1 MNWAKI
7 IGITLKIKQ
16 FMIVRNLHHLAHF
29 FPGGQLP
36 VFSDHMLFTTPKEA
50 SRPYEAPGP
59 SEKRGAGLNEFIA
72 RAGIF
77 TVLTGSAHLTINNRK
92 ETLDSRQFLLINQ
105 GSRVSINLSQPDV
118 HSAVQ
123 SDAQPLL
130 LFFHTGMLQA
140 ALDRKGADLVWLE
153 RVHPLKG
160 ILQERLD
167 WIIQLGNS
175 CASFSTLKA
184 DGLIRSLMEELVSEA
199 VATNLLSMLL
209 PVVKRTTRIDLIQR
223 LSRTRE
229 WIQANYAAPVTLG
242 DMAAVASL
250 NSQHFLCL
258 FRDCYGITPHRFL
271 TNTRLEVARQLL
283 LSSGETVSSICRQ
296 TGFESLS
303 SFSGLF
309 RLRFGQSPSV
319 YRLQNAVIAR

>member
-1 MNWAKI
+1 
-7 IGITLKIKQ
+7 
-16 FMIVRNLHHLAHF
+16 MIVRDLHHLAPF
-29 FPGGQLP
+29 SPGRQLP
-36 VFSDHMLFTTPKEA
+36 AFSDHMLFTAPVTG
-50 SRPYEAPGP
+50 PGP
-59 SEKRGAGLNEFIA
+59 SEKRSAGFNEFIA
-72 RAGIF
+72 RPGIF
-77 TVLTGSAHLTINNRK
+77 TVRTGIAQFTLNNRK
-92 ETLDSRQFLLINQ
+92 ETLDKGQFLLINQ
-105 GSRVSINLSQPDV
+105 GSRVSITLSQPDV
-118 HSAVQ
+118 
-123 SDAQPLL
+123 QPLF

-140 ALDRKGADLVWLE
+140 VLDRKETDLVWLE
-153 RVHPLKG
+153 RVHPLNG

-167 WIIQLGNS
+167 WIIRLGNS
-175 CASFSTLKA
+175 CASFSALKA
-184 DGLIRSLMEELVSEA
+184 DSLIRSLMEELVNEA

-229 WIQANYAAPVTLG
+229 WIQANYAAPVKLG

-271 TNTRLEVARQLL
+271 TNTRLEAARQLL

-319 YRLQNAVIAR
+319 YRLQNAVIVR

>member
-1 MNWAKI
+1 
-7 IGITLKIKQ
+7 
-16 FMIVRNLHHLAHF
+16 MIVRDLHHLAHF

-36 VFSDHMLFTTPKEA
+36 AFSDHMLFTAPIA
-50 SRPYEAPGP
+50 GSGQYPAPGP
-59 SEKRGAGLNEFIA
+59 SEKRGTRLNEFIA
-72 RAGIF
+72 RPGIF
-77 TVLTGSAHLTINNRK
+77 TVLTGSAQFTLNNRK
-92 ETLDSRQFLLINQ
+92 ETLDNGQFLLINQ
-105 GSRVSINLSQPDV
+105 GSRVSITLSQPDV
-118 HSAVQ
+118 QVSAFR
-123 SDAQPLL
+123 SDVKPLF

-167 WIIQLGNS
+167 WIIRLGNS
-175 CASFSTLKA
+175 CASFSALKA

-271 TNTRLEVARQLL
+271 TNTRLEAARHLL

-309 RLRFGQSPSV
+309 RLRFDQSPSV
-319 YRLQNAVIAR
+319 YRFKIQDRHKAFL

>member
-1 MNWAKI
+1 
-7 IGITLKIKQ
+7 
-16 FMIVRNLHHLAHF
+16 MIVRDLHHLAP
-29 FPGGQLP
+29 FPPGRQLP
-36 VFSDHMLFTTPKEA
+36 AFSDHMLFTAPVTG
-50 SRPYEAPGP
+50 PGP
-59 SEKRGAGLNEFIA
+59 SERRSGGLNEFIA
-72 RAGIF
+72 RPGIF
-77 TVLTGSAHLTINNRK
+77 TILMGSAQLTLNNRK
-92 ETLDSRQFLLINQ
+92 ETLDKGQFLLINQ
-105 GSRVSINLSQPDV
+105 GSRVSITLSQPDV
-118 HSAVQ
+118 
-123 SDAQPLL
+123 QPLF
-130 LFFHTGMLQA
+130 LFFHTEMLQA
-140 ALDRKGADLVWLE
+140 ALDRKETDLVWLE

-167 WIIQLGNS
+167 WIIRLGNS
-175 CASFSTLKA
+175 CASFSALKA
-184 DGLIRSLMEELVSEA
+184 DSLIRSLMEDLVREA

-229 WIQANYAAPVTLG
+229 WIQANYAAPVMLG

-271 TNTRLEVARQLL
+271 TNTRLEAARQLL

-309 RLRFGQSPSV
+309 RSRFGQSPSV
-319 YRLQNAVIAR
+319 YRSQNSFTP